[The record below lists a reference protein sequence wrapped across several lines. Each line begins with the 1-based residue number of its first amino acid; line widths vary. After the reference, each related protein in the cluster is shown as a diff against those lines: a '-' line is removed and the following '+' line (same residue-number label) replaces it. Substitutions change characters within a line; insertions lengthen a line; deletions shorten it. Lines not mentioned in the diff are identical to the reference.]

1 MLTPILRFRAET
13 TPSDL
18 EFSWIAGG
26 VRPTLPP
33 VRISQS
39 HIPIPTLPKTFRKI
53 FILRAL
59 EAPRLLRPQ
68 PCPGTLGNYEKR
80 HKEYKIMFGDL
91 TVFSRPVVP
100 AGPDDSPTFPLYLL
114 PTFNF
119 PFRRKR
125 ARSHQIATEAAPSP
139 DENTVPS
146 LSTSPESPTQ
156 ASSPVSLRSF
166 LAEQPDTDFKPVT
179 RTAGGS
185 RLNRLQP
192 GTLRCGTCSADI
204 AFVAQIVSKG
214 FTGRYGRAFLVA
226 PPSTQAT
233 PSCPS
238 SPVNDNISAG
248 STEADLI
255 NIRVGRPENRQLVTG
270 QHVVADIWC
279 AICATKL
286 GWKYVDAREP
296 AQKYKVGKF
305 ILETQRVVA
314 HHTWEDVDTSAPGG
328 DLAWPHSPV
337 RTKTGAVRTSID
349 TGTDSSGAPSRV
361 SAESDLREEDD
372 VIVFDSEDEDEC
384 EDIFAGVWD
393 PDVVAKRRR
402 GKIANLRRNDAA

>member
-1 MLTPILRFRAET
+1 
-13 TPSDL
+13 
-18 EFSWIAGG
+18 
-26 VRPTLPP
+26 
-33 VRISQS
+33 
-39 HIPIPTLPKTFRKI
+39 
-53 FILRAL
+53 
-59 EAPRLLRPQ
+59 
-68 PCPGTLGNYEKR
+68 
-80 HKEYKIMFGDL
+80 MFGDL
-91 TVFSRPVVP
+91 TVFARPVVP
-100 AGPDDSPTFPLYLL
+100 AGPDDAPTFPLYLL

-125 ARSHQIATEAAPSP
+125 ARSQQIATVTALRP

-146 LSTSPESPTQ
+146 LSTSPESPIQ
-156 ASSPVSLRSF
+156 ADSPMSLRSF
-166 LAEQPDTDFKPVT
+166 LAKKPDIDFKPVAQI
-179 RTAGGS
+179 AGSS
-185 RLNRLQP
+185 RLNRLQSE
-192 GTLRCGTCSADI
+192 TLRCGSCSADI
-204 AFVAQIVSKG
+204 AFVTQIVSKG

-238 SPVNDNISAG
+238 SPVNDNITTG

-255 NIRVGRPENRQLVTG
+255 NIQVGRPENRQLVTG

-296 AQKYKVGKF
+296 SQKYKVGKF
-305 ILETQRVVA
+305 ILETQRVVS
-314 HHTWEDVDTSAPGG
+314 HHTWEDVDAAASGG
-328 DLAWPHSPV
+328 EMAWSPSGGREV
-337 RTKTGAVRTSID
+337 GAKNGAGVRTSTD
-349 TGTDSSGAPSRV
+349 TNTDSSGVASRT

-402 GKIANLRRNDAA
+402 NKVANLRQNAAA